1 FHYNLVTGKRI
12 ALDVDV
18 LYVHIH
24 QHATVRLSFWVAF
37 PVTLAVAAGL
47 GWLIERLVMRP
58 FAKAPM
64 VTMIIVTLGLNLLL
78 TAVAQQVFGTK
89 DLVVSSKHAIFS
101 RAPVLS
107 LGGVNFT
114 YERLG
119 VVVIVL
125 GLSLGVWAFFRF
137 TATGLAIRAAATDR
151 DVASLL
157 GVSARQLSVVSWVA
171 GSMVAAVAGIALA
184 SVVVSSNPTQLLL
197 LSIKGFVAA
206 IVGGLISFPIA
217 VGAGFAIGIGE
228 EIVR

>member
-1 FHYNLVTGKRI
+1 MTETRATSRFVRLTAQKARLVVALIRGKPVEAAM
-12 ALDVDV
+12 ALLEYTPKRGAKVVLKTLRSAVANAEATQQADVDV

-107 LGGVNFT
+107 LGGFT
-114 YERLG
+114 CTRTRRSG
-119 VVVIVL
+119 T
-125 GLSLGVWAFFRF
+125 S
-137 TATGLAIRAAATDR
+137 
-151 DVASLL
+151 
-157 GVSARQLSVVSWVA
+157 
-171 GSMVAAVAGIALA
+171 
-184 SVVVSSNPTQLLL
+184 
-197 LSIKGFVAA
+197 
-206 IVGGLISFPIA
+206 
-217 VGAGFAIGIGE
+217 
-228 EIVR
+228 